1 MNKYSNLFKFLMLIL
16 AIFITTFVIHIST
29 YVYTGFN
36 VNSIT
41 QEMYISEDREVH
53 LMFSSS
59 SSLNYIIDGESY
71 FLTYTL
77 ENGHVKAYENS
88 NDEEVFINFY
98 FIKKGILDTTNNVF
112 LLPLIIE

>member
-1 MNKYSNLFKFLMLIL
+1 MKHSNFFKLIFLIL
-16 AIFITTFVIHIST
+16 SVFIATFIIHIST

-41 QEMYISEDREVH
+41 QEMFISEDHEVH
-53 LMFSSS
+53 LMFNSS

-77 ENGHVKAYENS
+77 ENGHVKSYEHAG
-88 NDEEVFINFY
+88 DEEVFIHFY
-98 FIKKGILDTTNNVF
+98 FIKKGVLDTTNNVF

>member
-1 MNKYSNLFKFLMLIL
+1 MKRNIFKLLTLVIIVFV
-16 AIFITTFVIHIST
+16 ATFVIHIST

-41 QEMYISEDREVH
+41 QEMFISEDREVH
-53 LMFSSS
+53 LMFNSS

-77 ENGHVKAYENS
+77 ENGHVKAYEHAS
-88 NDEEVFINFY
+88 DEEVFIHFY
-98 FIKKGILDTTNNVF
+98 FIKKGVLDTTNNVF
-112 LLPLIIE
+112 LLPLLIE